1 MTRMQPEIHRQPID
15 TEAAIN
21 YAKNN
26 SRQHLNELKA
36 FLRIQSIS
44 TLPENRA
51 DIDEAAAWLANKL
64 ESIGMDNVEIIS
76 TNGHPLL
83 YADWLRYGDEAPT
96 LLLYGHYDVQPVDPL
111 DLWDRPPF
119 EPEEEG
125 DYLYARGV
133 SDDKGQ
139 LHILIRGLESYLQG
153 IGRLPLNIKVL
164 LEGEEETDGESLAE
178 YVPDNVKRLKADAAL
193 ISDTAMH
200 GKNQPSIVYGLRG
213 ICYVLLDLVGPAR
226 DLHSGSYGGAIDNP
240 LNVLG
245 HIIAKLKDEEG
256 RILIPGFYD
265 NVRALNPEERRFH
278 ERVPVDQQAWL
289 KQTGASKLWGEPGY
303 SLIERIG
310 TRPTL
315 DVNGI
320 IGGYT
325 APGTKT
331 VLPSNAHAKISMR
344 LVPDQDPHEIFRL
357 FQDYLG
363 IIAPSTVNVSCTLAN
378 AGVPSVVNFN
388 TTAMRAA
395 NSALEAVFTRK
406 PIFSREGGSI
416 PIVGLFEEHLSLN
429 TVLMGFGLPDD
440 RIHSPNERFFIPNF
454 FLGTETVIRFFD
466 LYAKAHQNEAR
477 IT

>member
-1 MTRMQPEIHRQPID
+1 MEPEIQRQLKD
-15 TEAAIN
+15 TEAAIG
-21 YAKNN
+21 YAKNH
-26 SRQHLNELKA
+26 SRQQMDELKN

-44 TLPENRA
+44 TLPEKRT
-51 DIDEAAAWLANKL
+51 DIDEAAAWLDNKL
-64 ESIGMDNVEIIS
+64 KAIGMDNVEIIP
-76 TNGHPLL
+76 TKGHPLL
-83 YADWLRYGDEAPT
+83 YADWLQYGDEAPT

-111 DLWDRPPF
+111 DQWDRPPF

-139 LHILIRGLESYLQG
+139 LHILIRALESYLQG
-153 IGRLPLNIKVL
+153 IGHLPLNIKVL
-164 LEGEEETDGESLAE
+164 LEGEEETNGESLAE
-178 YVPDNVKRLKADAAL
+178 YVPANVQLLKADAAL

-200 GKNQPSIVYGLRG
+200 AQDQPSIVYGLRG

-240 LNVLG
+240 LNVLA

-256 RILIPGFYD
+256 RILVPGFYD
-265 NVRALNPEERRFH
+265 NVRALDPDERRFN
-278 ERVPVDQQAWL
+278 EEVPVDHQEWL
-289 KQTGASKLWGEPGY
+289 KQTGATLLWGEPGY

-331 VLPSNAHAKISMR
+331 VLPSKAHAKVSMR
-344 LVPDQDPHEIFRL
+344 LVPDQDPHEIFLL
-357 FQDYLG
+357 FAEYVSN
-363 IIAPSTVNVSCTLAN
+363 IAPPTVRVNCTLAN

-388 TTAMRAA
+388 TTAMMAA
-395 NSALEAVFTRK
+395 NSALEAVFARK
-406 PIFSREGGSI
+406 PILTREGGSI
-416 PIVGLFEEHLSLN
+416 PIVGLFEEHLGLD

-454 FLGTETVIRFFD
+454 YLGTVTVIRFFD
-466 LYAKAHQNEAR
+466 LYAKAHQSEVR
-477 IT
+477 TI